1 MDNIDYMDR
10 VLQVTQLSVCD
21 ARIHRKCLRQNAA
34 NVFGKMPQMSSAK
47 CHKCLQQGLKMGAN
61 RV

>member
-1 MDNIDYMDR
+1 MDNIDYIDR
-10 VLQVTQLSVCD
+10 VLQVTQLSVCV
-21 ARIHRKCLRQNAA
+21 LEFTA

-47 CHKCLQQGLKMGAN
+47 RHKCLRQGLKMGAN

>member
-10 VLQVTQLSVCD
+10 VLQVTQFVRVC
-21 ARIHRKCLRQNAA
+21 ARIHRKCFRQNTA

-47 CHKCLQQGLKMGAN
+47 CRKCFRQNATNVFGKD
-61 RV
+61 

>member
-10 VLQVTQLSVCD
+10 VLQVTQLSVSV
-21 ARIHRKCLRQNAA
+21 LEFTA
-34 NVFGKMPQMSSAK
+34 NVFGKIPQMSSAK
-47 CHKCLQQGLKMGAN
+47 YHKCLRHGLKMGAN